1 MIFKS
6 KFTQIF
12 TSVILG
18 FGTTNA
24 LAQESAPDGAGA
36 TGVVSTP
43 STTYVDVMDA
53 DYLEGMERILVA
65 GQHGTVGLVELTD
78 NAALLT
84 LVKDTPNVDFTSLH
98 AISSREALLG
108 SSTGMLYKFD
118 GENVSEIAQLSEY
131 EEPILDI
138 ESDGKSIWVVGGR
151 GLIYRSTDMTNYEEV
166 IIDEVTLPL
175 TEFPGNFPADWYL
188 GVSNLD
194 TETLMFTASV
204 GGKAAVEEE
213 DYILYP
219 DEGFIQFQ
227 KELDMDPAPV
237 VASKFAPGPPF
248 RKGDVSWNVVMLNE
262 GRVTLAG
269 EFGMI
274 LQSDDGGETW
284 IRRDTE
290 IVPREPEPAYWM
302 AGYQRGNEIWLTGA
316 AGVNQKSLDN
326 GETWEDNPKPGRE
339 GIFGVVLSQDGTP
352 VISGA
357 VGLIGT
363 LKGDEWTLAD
373 RTELKLLSWIKTPV
387 ELPNGKLLVLG
398 GRGTA
403 ILVDNGSVSRVPL
416 LR

>member
-1 MIFKS
+1 MICKS
-6 KFTQIF
+6 KFTYIF
-12 TSVILG
+12 TAIFLS
-18 FGTTNA
+18 FGAAN
-24 LAQESAPDGAGA
+24 LQAQDSGTDGADSLGQA
-36 TGVVSTP
+36 AVPT
-43 STTYVDVMDA
+43 TTYVDVMDA
-53 DYLEGMERILVA
+53 DYLKGMERVIVA
-65 GQHGTVGLVELTD
+65 GQHGTVGLVKLNDE
-78 NAALLT
+78 AAILT
-84 LVKDTPNVDFTSLH
+84 LLENVPNVDFTSLH
-98 AISSREALLG
+98 AISDKEALLG

-118 GENVSEIAQLSEY
+118 GESVSEVAQLSEY
-131 EEPILDI
+131 QEPILDI
-138 ESDGKSIWVVGGR
+138 ASNDKYIWVVGGR
-151 GLIYRSTDMTNYEEV
+151 GLIYRSTDRANYEEV
-166 IIDEVTLPL
+166 IIEEVTLPL
-175 TEFPGNFPADWYL
+175 TEFPGNFAADWYL

-194 TETLMFTASV
+194 TDTLKFTATV
-204 GGKAAVEEE
+204 GGKPAVEED

-227 KELDMDPAPV
+227 KELDMEPAPT
-237 VASKFAPGPPF
+237 VASMFAPGPPF
-248 RKGDVSWNVVMLNE
+248 RKGDVSWNVVLLND

-302 AGYQRGNEIWLTGA
+302 AGYQRGKEAWLTGA

-326 GETWEDNPKPGRE
+326 GETWEDNQKPGRE
-339 GIFGVVLSQDGTP
+339 GIFGVVLAKDGTP

-363 LKGDEWTLAD
+363 LKGDEWALAD

-387 ELPNGKLLVLG
+387 ELPDGRLLVLG

-403 ILVDNGSVSRVPL
+403 ILVDNGAVSRVPFVK
-416 LR
+416 